1 MKKTKKLL
9 AGLALAAM
17 LLTTGCNSNANPDGT
32 PYRQQDVYQLFKKAG
47 GKMTYDE
54 WLATIRGADGSQFY
68 ADAGDPNNDAGK
80 DGDMYVNLEN
90 WNLFLKVAGSWR
102 NLFCLKG
109 EQGEQGPQGPQGPQ
123 GDQGIQGEPGSQIY
137 ADGQDPVDG
146 GKEGDV
152 FFNIETWDVF
162 MKLNGQWQKIGNIK
176 GADGENGLDGANGNN
191 IYADGKDPTS
201 GGREGDVFFNI
212 ATWDVFMKLNGQ
224 WQKIGNV
231 KGEQGVSV
239 LHGAGRPGDWIGR
252 DGDGYIDYMNGNF
265 YSKSNGHWVL
275 QSNMVDNSRVAYSA
289 ELQAEMIKYVG
300 TVLPFADFSN
310 EGFYHRYVSS
320 YEYYYGFGVYVIGD
334 DNPYNIFDGYEQKLL
349 AAGFEYNPSAS
360 IYGGDYIYQH
370 PRGYQVE
377 VSFNWFEASDNFAA
391 GNEIDVY
398 MPPYVEPYS
407 AEYFLANDF
416 VQVNG
421 WPEANVATT
430 MDDVASFFTGYNN
443 DGVFYERFDK
453 YNASTYGYYRDF
465 IATEGNF
472 VEAINAQAAAA
483 GFEFDEDY
491 ECWLDDEEREIDVE
505 YRDGWTVVKFFGKEV
520 EPDPYDEAYFLD
532 NGFTKSE
539 GYPTDVV
546 ASAYLEANR
555 FGPIAENA
563 DWYYK
568 VSTTEYTSGAHIG
581 TTRTTGYLYTAGD
594 VTEEMIA
601 AVLAAGFVYVERYQ
615 DYELPSN
622 DMAYLYIRQA
632 RGYSY
637 IQFNGDYI
645 PTGEVIE
652 LPRPDEINDKI
663 PEVFAALGIEGV
675 TAPEFVAADADA
687 YYEYSSNT
695 FRVYKATLADM
706 QAYEGALSTAGWQIN
721 HYSTYYPDDFKA
733 YFPNSNACMDIE
745 EYSTYVYIRCMVE
758 AAPVPPTQYS
768 AAEASALMVAFFDEA
783 YDLEVEVA
791 DYPFASD
798 EGYFL
803 MNTDYL
809 QSQGV
814 LVFDAYKSDTDDL
827 DEFAIEMGLLDW
839 ELSYDAETGSYL
851 MSLENGATVEAFP
864 MSNGVIRIGLYFVAP
879 PSTSFPNAQVNAFLT
894 SYQLGFTIS
903 DEVAATMPGS
913 LFNIGNGSAS
923 GYAYFYV
930 QVEGNYEAEY
940 LAILDPILV
949 AAGYTLKTDSSG
961 SQYYANAVDHQISVH
976 YYADKGYTQILFFEQ
991 NLINN

>member
-109 EQGEQGPQGPQGPQ
+109 EQGEQGPQGPQ

-472 VEAINAQAAAA
+472 VEAINAQAEAA

-976 YYADKGYTQILFFEQ
+976 YYADKGYTQILFFE
-991 NLINN
+991 